1 MNRIVEGI
9 IVFFGI
15 CLLLLCAIFFI
26 SATATDAV
34 IGAVLLLVALIMFYF
49 VYRVEKVD
57 ATKPT
62 QIQQTF
68 NVKMEGSGAMDAR
81 EMKCKSCG
89 APITDKDLTV
99 IQGGIMAKCSFCGAV
114 FALEEAPKW

>member
-15 CLLLLCAIFFI
+15 CLLLLGAIFFI

-34 IGAVLLLVALIMFYF
+34 IGAVLLLIALIMFYF

>member
-34 IGAVLLLVALIMFYF
+34 IGAVLLLIALIMFYF
-49 VYRVEKVD
+49 VYLVEKVD

>member
-15 CLLLLCAIFFI
+15 CLLLLSAIFFI
-26 SATATDAV
+26 SATAANDV
-34 IGAVLLLVALIMFYF
+34 IGAVLLLIAFVMFYF